1 MSAGL
6 AGVIT
11 GDSSANAVEGAQAG
25 KNALENNALSLP
37 DNKARAHEITQCQG
51 DSACE
56 DAGELA
62 GCASARVN
70 VIAAK
75 EGYETRPGSTVTK
88 SARCTRMLT
97 GI

>member
-1 MSAGL
+1 MYLFYYKIIILNSGQSGRGSGRVAAISTLSAGL

-25 KNALENNALSLP
+25 NNALENNALSLP
-37 DNKARAHEITQCQG
+37 HNKARAHEITQCQG

-62 GCASARVN
+62 G
-70 VIAAK
+70 K
-75 EGYETRPGSTVTK
+75 
-88 SARCTRMLT
+88 RCC
-97 GI
+97 